1 MRIALF
7 GRKHPQLSILN
18 VFTLLAAAGTLV
30 VIEWC
35 RNKSHVGFVV
45 LGTKLAVGRMWTLAR
60 LKLLVKCAT

>member
-18 VFTLLAAAGTLV
+18 VFIQLAAAGTLV